1 MRSQLIDMLLRCFL
15 KHIKSFTRVSLDFLI
30 KSPRDVDE
38 DNEVVTFDVIS
49 LDTSILRKFGSD
61 VLDYFL
67 TTYQEDLKIKDLK
80 RFKKEFELK
89 PAIF

>member
-1 MRSQLIDMLLRCFL
+1 MLSQLIDMLLRSFL

-38 DNEVVTFDVIS
+38 DSEVVTFDVIS

-67 TTYQEDLKIKDLK
+67 TTYQEDLYS
-80 RFKKEFELK
+80 RFKKESELK